1 MRLYKAALLIIFQSS
16 FLMAEDS
23 LELKEYKIEIIIF
36 QHMNPSTDEVF
47 QNDFTPPTGK
57 VLNFYKPN
65 LKINKKSFEVKAE
78 ENFFTNLFKNIKPSN
93 FRTKFIGTNELNTG
107 VANPKSWYR
116 KDDNLIT
123 LARLNNK
130 LSRNNNYK
138 VLDSFSWIQNIEGKD
153 KSSYLYHEEFKK
165 KYGFFLKFYRSRFL
179 HTDLKAYLGVLGLSG
194 TNITE
199 SYIRKYDKKLLEVS
213 ANKSLKKN
221 IEIKLNSK
229 NDFVDINADDE
240 SQIDKVSKSK
250 NINWFIDED
259 KRIFNN
265 EIHYFDHPYFGIVL
279 SVNEI

>member
-1 MRLYKAALLIIFQSS
+1 MRLYKSALQIIFQSS

-93 FRTKFIGTNELNTG
+93 LRTKFIRTNELNTG

-138 VLDSFSWIQNIEGKD
+138 VLDSFSWIQN
-153 KSSYLYHEEFKK
+153 
-165 KYGFFLKFYRSRFL
+165 FLKFYRSRFL